1 MLTRIISA
9 AVLIPIALVL
19 VYFGGFLFLIG
30 VLALS
35 VLGAFEMN
43 KLLEK
48 MGYQDMKTFLLA
60 GAVLIPLLLYFQPA
74 WLGNFFFLFVLSGL
88 LICLSQYPE
97 GGFADLGVNFLSVLY
112 VAFGFGHFVLLRN
125 MDQGM
130 LLVAYALV
138 VIWLTDAAAYFGG
151 GAIGKPPFYQQI
163 SPKKTLEGA
172 IGGLAAGAI
181 GAALFCVIV
190 SRFLPLEN
198 KTLLIIL
205 SPFLSAAG
213 QAGDLFE
220 SAIKRQAGVKA
231 VSYTHL
237 LFAADFQGL
246 GHQIEALLH
255 PQPAAYLLL
264 VLGVIPG
271 QKIIN

>member
-88 LICLSQYPE
+88 LICLC
-97 GGFADLGVNFLSVLY
+97 LLY
-112 VAFGFGHFVLLRN
+112 TSR
-125 MDQGM
+125 
-130 LLVAYALV
+130 
-138 VIWLTDAAAYFGG
+138 
-151 GAIGKPPFYQQI
+151 
-163 SPKKTLEGA
+163 
-172 IGGLAAGAI
+172 
-181 GAALFCVIV
+181 CV
-190 SRFLPLEN
+190 
-198 KTLLIIL
+198 
-205 SPFLSAAG
+205 
-213 QAGDLFE
+213 
-220 SAIKRQAGVKA
+220 
-231 VSYTHL
+231 
-237 LFAADFQGL
+237 
-246 GHQIEALLH
+246 
-255 PQPAAYLLL
+255 
-264 VLGVIPG
+264 
-271 QKIIN
+271 